1 MYTMNI
7 KGERIMKK
15 KLRVILL
22 GVYIASISIFA
33 LSSCSIFGD
42 ADNDGDDIVDKK
54 PGEIKYELLLD
65 DTYKV
70 TGFSGDPIGELTIP
84 STHNGKSVTV
94 IGEHSFSGWSGW
106 VNITISDSVTTIENY
121 AFSRCSGL
129 TNVTIGS
136 GVKTIGYGAFENC
149 TGLANIVLPNGLERI
164 GSEAFYGCSKLTNI
178 TLPDSLTS
186 IGDNV
191 FGGCNLICA
200 EYGNALYAGNA
211 NNPYLVLIAAK
222 NKDITSCNINEKT
235 KFINARAFYNS
246 FVTDVTISSGVTS
259 IGACAFYNCGAL
271 TNVTIPDSVIEIGY
285 SVFERCESLTNINIP
300 SGVKSIGGSAF
311 SFCVGLTSVII
322 PQSVTSIGRSAFNYC
337 NLTIYCECEEQP
349 NGWDF
354 DWVGGNGSAKV
365 VWGYNSGVDGADDEP
380 VK

>member
-1 MYTMNI
+1 
-7 KGERIMKK
+7 MKK
-15 KLRVILL
+15 KLRMILL
-22 GVYIASISIFA
+22 GVCIASISIFA
-33 LSSCSIFGD
+33 LSACSIFGD
-42 ADNDGDDIVDKK
+42 ADNDGDDIIDKK

-84 STHNGKSVTV
+84 SMHNGKSVTV

-186 IGDNV
+186 
-191 FGGCNLICA
+191 
-200 EYGNALYAGNA
+200 
-211 NNPYLVLIAAK
+211 
-222 NKDITSCNINEKT
+222 
-235 KFINARAFYNS
+235 R
-246 FVTDVTISSGVTS
+246 
-259 IGACAFYNCGAL
+259 
-271 TNVTIPDSVIEIGY
+271 
-285 SVFERCESLTNINIP
+285 R
-300 SGVKSIGGSAF
+300 
-311 SFCVGLTSVII
+311 
-322 PQSVTSIGRSAFNYC
+322 
-337 NLTIYCECEEQP
+337 
-349 NGWDF
+349 
-354 DWVGGNGSAKV
+354 
-365 VWGYNSGVDGADDEP
+365 
-380 VK
+380 